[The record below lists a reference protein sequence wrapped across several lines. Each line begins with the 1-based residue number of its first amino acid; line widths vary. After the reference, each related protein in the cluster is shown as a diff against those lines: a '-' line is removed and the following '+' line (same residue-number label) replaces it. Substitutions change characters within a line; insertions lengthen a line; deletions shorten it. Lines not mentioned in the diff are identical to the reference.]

1 MSRFEKIRQGYLT
14 LSTICM
20 LVYLAC
26 GVIAGLIYGLRYI
39 AQKLQSHKAAA
50 KLIDDQIS
58 ESADGIE
65 EDEVLRNLK
74 AAGWDYV

>member
-39 AQKLQSHKAAA
+39 AQKLQSNKATA
-50 KLIDDQIS
+50 KLIDDQLNDS
-58 ESADGIE
+58 VNNVA
-65 EDEVLRNLK
+65 EDEVVEHLK

>member
-20 LVYLAC
+20 LIYVAC
-26 GVIAGLIYGLRYI
+26 GIVAGVVYGIRYVMD
-39 AQKLQSHKAAA
+39 KLQSNKAAA
-50 KLIDDQIS
+50 KLINDQLN
-58 ESADGIE
+58 ESVNGLE
-65 EDEVLRNLK
+65 EDEVVEHLK